1 MLKIQVDKCFF
12 LPEKGFN
19 WRTYRSSF
27 QTPTGYSIASSSTIS
42 CQRTVDCS
50 TSVSET
56 CVYPVQTDKASMF
69 EEIIEYIKFLQL
81 QVKVRSPPPPFLCSM
96 LSGLPSSR
104 LLICIVCLWLKV
116 LSMSR
121 LGTTEAVVPL
131 LTESQTEVN
140 HITRAWMNSEY
151 IVRASCDW
159 AAAGN
164 AELRWPSPVPEVR
177 LRLRQ
182 AASRRRQPIVVYF
195 WHKCWL
201 FVYYLNETL
210 LVMHRQYCM
219 EYIYFNILLLLF

>member
-56 CVYPVQTDKASMF
+56 CVYPVQTDKASML
-69 EEIIEYIKFLQL
+69 EEIIEYVKFLQL

-104 LLICIVCLWLKV
+104 LLVCIACLWLKV

-140 HITRAWMNSEY
+140 HITRA
-151 IVRASCDW
+151 
-159 AAAGN
+159 
-164 AELRWPSPVPEVR
+164 
-177 LRLRQ
+177 
-182 AASRRRQPIVVYF
+182 
-195 WHKCWL
+195 
-201 FVYYLNETL
+201 
-210 LVMHRQYCM
+210 
-219 EYIYFNILLLLF
+219 